1 MSDAKIAC
9 LCGMGKGQAAY
20 RLGLF
25 LPFPIHRHGLVL
37 HRATETND
45 RRNSRLQNKEK
56 RE

>member
-25 LPFPIHRHGLVL
+25 LPPS
-37 HRATETND
+37 E
-45 RRNSRLQNKEK
+45 SKQP
-56 RE
+56 